1 MNRKFRHSCVT
12 IFHCDYCKKQ
22 FKCKRENSKK
32 EKLKREEEYK
42 KTKMIP
48 LCKLCDKN
56 HWRCNS
62 SKCDQCC
69 KLNRCNEVNC
79 LNCIENNLVCKR
91 TFPRSDE
98 EFKNLY
104 KDLSYFC
111 GKFEMS
117 ETGRLHA
124 QLYFQT
130 KNRNTIKK
138 IKEIFEDQSMSL
150 PNYLV
155 KDSGYNKDYA
165 LKKYYRCKEHK
176 NCRCDYIDI
185 NNICELCNINCI
197 RNLAILPGIIY
208 DVGPWE
214 FGDYRYLD
222 AYDKEDNEEI
232 NEIKLNDLKKM
243 KHIQENNIS
252 YDDVIKN
259 PNLQPLCWFSSP
271 QNLKLISSDYKLLT
285 YKYEYISK
293 YNSDD
298 FIINRKMQQ
307 WIDENLKRKPDRPKS
322 LLLLGNSRLGKTEW
336 ARSLGKHVYWNT
348 THNLD
353 KWDEDAEYV
362 ILDDFKW
369 NYGKNENMTTRID
382 GWKGIIGC
390 QKEIEMTDKYR
401 HKRTLFGPKPCIILS
416 NKDQNPLN
424 AMRVDSSMKYDER
437 EDLINLKNWFLDNV
451 IVVNIEY
458 KLYRENILGDDVSTT
473 SEK

>member
-69 KLNRCNEVNC
+69 KLNR
-79 LNCIENNLVCKR
+79 
-91 TFPRSDE
+91 
-98 EFKNLY
+98 
-104 KDLSYFC
+104 
-111 GKFEMS
+111 
-117 ETGRLHA
+117 
-124 QLYFQT
+124 
-130 KNRNTIKK
+130 
-138 IKEIFEDQSMSL
+138 
-150 PNYLV
+150 
-155 KDSGYNKDYA
+155 YNKDYA
-165 LKKYYRCKEHK
+165 LKKYYRYKEHK

-259 PNLQPLCWFSSP
+259 
-271 QNLKLISSDYKLLT
+271 
-285 YKYEYISK
+285 
-293 YNSDD
+293 
-298 FIINRKMQQ
+298 
-307 WIDENLKRKPDRPKS
+307 
-322 LLLLGNSRLGKTEW
+322 
-336 ARSLGKHVYWNT
+336 
-348 THNLD
+348 
-353 KWDEDAEYV
+353 
-362 ILDDFKW
+362 
-369 NYGKNENMTTRID
+369 
-382 GWKGIIGC
+382 
-390 QKEIEMTDKYR
+390 
-401 HKRTLFGPKPCIILS
+401 
-416 NKDQNPLN
+416 
-424 AMRVDSSMKYDER
+424 
-437 EDLINLKNWFLDNV
+437 
-451 IVVNIEY
+451 
-458 KLYRENILGDDVSTT
+458 
-473 SEK
+473 

>member
-1 MNRKFRHSCVT
+1 M
-12 IFHCDYCKKQ
+12 
-22 FKCKRENSKK
+22 
-32 EKLKREEEYK
+32 
-42 KTKMIP
+42 
-48 LCKLCDKN
+48 
-56 HWRCNS
+56 
-62 SKCDQCC
+62 
-69 KLNRCNEVNC
+69 
-79 LNCIENNLVCKR
+79 
-91 TFPRSDE
+91 
-98 EFKNLY
+98 
-104 KDLSYFC
+104 
-111 GKFEMS
+111 
-117 ETGRLHA
+117 
-124 QLYFQT
+124 
-130 KNRNTIKK
+130 
-138 IKEIFEDQSMSL
+138 
-150 PNYLV
+150 
-155 KDSGYNKDYA
+155 
-165 LKKYYRCKEHK
+165 
-176 NCRCDYIDI
+176 
-185 NNICELCNINCI
+185 
-197 RNLAILPGIIY
+197 
-208 DVGPWE
+208 
-214 FGDYRYLD
+214 
-222 AYDKEDNEEI
+222 
-232 NEIKLNDLKKM
+232 
-243 KHIQENNIS
+243 S

-473 SEK
+473 SEKRKYNDNDSDSDDSGTSSDNSKDSYNTKSYKKKRKIEKLLDLA